1 MFRVYLESIDYLA
14 STISQ
19 GKAIK
24 TFYSE
29 KVGVNPLFA
38 LDETRRF
45 LAILGTAGV
54 SVPFTRITK
63 DRLIFLQPA
72 THLHIYAYDLAN
84 KSLNARGSA
93 ENLTRWYQGVPR
105 CTHLLFVSGTEEL
118 LLVEKGGLCRIFSLV
133 TANFRYRD

>member
-1 MFRVYLESIDYLA
+1 LLEKDRAFVIIEEPGLFRVYLETIDYLA

-45 LAILGTAGV
+45 LAILGTTGV
-54 SVPFTRITK
+54 SVP
-63 DRLIFLQPA
+63 
-72 THLHIYAYDLAN
+72 
-84 KSLNARGSA
+84 S
-93 ENLTRWYQGVPR
+93 
-105 CTHLLFVSGTEEL
+105 
-118 LLVEKGGLCRIFSLV
+118 
-133 TANFRYRD
+133 TASRNT